1 MASARAIFSL
11 KSENAVTCNLTW
23 VGILV
28 AQKQSGALGLR
39 GKTEALEFT
48 T

>member
-1 MASARAIFSL
+1 VPEQFFHL

-28 AQKQSGALGLR
+28 AQKQSGALG
-39 GKTEALEFT
+39 
-48 T
+48 